1 MLHPEKGEIKRN
13 RKFTKC
19 NGCLKKFG
27 RSITGETLKQVNG
40 RLKCARLLP
49 SQQSSAK
56 TVKTHLYGLW
66 YTSHPRSSHPRVTLA
81 ELTFQLFLWRIGLLH
96 DLVSWYKINYVETQV
111 TQWDF
116 QNKGK
121 SSLAT
126 SSRVFAHS
134 QSPLSLGGKNKLSLW
149 RSQFQ
154 HNLFL
159 PCDRIVKRA
168 YSTQRNT
175 YNCAFEYLTRVK
187 NTHGAKFDTVSRQ
200 AW

>member
-1 MLHPEKGEIKRN
+1 MQNYL
-13 RKFTKC
+13 
-19 NGCLKKFG
+19 
-27 RSITGETLKQVNG
+27 
-40 RLKCARLLP
+40 CASPRA
-49 SQQSSAK
+49 QSSPVPLPDLYFDSFSCPVFVLYFFK
-56 TVKTHLYGLW
+56 RWGHCFIHLSIVCWANHKLCLESYRLSQSTPMGSLHNPVTWYG
-66 YTSHPRSSHPRVTLA
+66 
-81 ELTFQLFLWRIGLLH
+81 
-96 DLVSWYKINYVETQV
+96 INYARTQV

-168 YSTQRNT
+168 YSTQRNR

-187 NTHGAKFDTVSRQ
+187 NIHGANFDTVSRQ
-200 AW
+200 VW